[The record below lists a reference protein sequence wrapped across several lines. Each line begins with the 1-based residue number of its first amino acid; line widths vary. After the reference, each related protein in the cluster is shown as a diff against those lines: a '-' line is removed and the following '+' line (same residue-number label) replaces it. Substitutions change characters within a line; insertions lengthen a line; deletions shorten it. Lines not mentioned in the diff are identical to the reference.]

1 MERKKKRCKRCTFIS
16 FFNDRIY
23 RLEEE
28 NRIGTV
34 KTYACARNSFIA
46 FTGKKNL
53 PFSALTRA
61 LVENYEVWLK
71 SRGVSR
77 NTISFYM
84 RILRSVYNQ
93 AVEASLVVQNYPF
106 TKVYTGV
113 DQTSKRAVGEDIII
127 NLKNLDISYSHALS
141 YARDLFFFSFYAR
154 GMAFV
159 DMAYLK
165 KDNIQGEYIQYVRRK
180 TGQTI
185 KFRLE
190 PCMME
195 IIEKYA
201 SLTQGSEY
209 LLPIICMNKKIDTY
223 EQYRNVL
230 GYYNK
235 LLKRL
240 SRLLGLPR
248 PLTSYTA
255 RHTWATTAR
264 NKNIPLSVISA
275 GMGHTS
281 EATTRIYLDAMDTSI
296 IDEANYTI
304 LKQFM

>member
-1 MERKKKRCKRCTFIS
+1 MERKKKRCKRTTFIS
-16 FFNDRIY
+16 FLNDQID

-34 KTYACARNSFIA
+34 KTYVCARNSFVC

-53 PFSALTRA
+53 PFSAVTRD
-61 LVENYEVWLK
+61 LVENYECWL
-71 SRGVSR
+71 RNRNVTR

-106 TKVYTGV
+106 CKVYTGV
-113 DQTSKRAVGEDIII
+113 DQTSKRAVGEDIIM
-127 NLKNLDISYSHALS
+127 NLKELDLS
-141 YARDLFFFSFYAR
+141 ESQPLTYARDLFLFSFYAR

-159 DMAYLK
+159 DMAYLRK
-165 KDNIQGEYIQYVRRK
+165 CDRRGDHIHYIRRK
-180 TGQTI
+180 TGQLI
-185 KFRLE
+185 RFRLE
-190 PCMME
+190 PCMLE
-195 IIEKYA
+195 IINKYA
-201 SLTQGSEY
+201 ALTKNSEY
-209 LLPIICMNKKIDTY
+209 LLPIVFHSKKTHPY
-223 EQYRNVL
+223 GQYRTVL
-230 GYYNK
+230 SYYNK

-240 SRLLGLPR
+240 SRLLELPR

-281 EATTRIYLDAMDTSI
+281 EVTTRIYLDSMDTSV
-296 IDEANYTI
+296 IDEANYAI
-304 LKQFM
+304 LKSFM